1 MAVLGKERC
10 IKRIKEALIKLD
22 GAQDKTTEE

>member
-10 IKRIKEALIKLD
+10 IKRINEALVVLD
-22 GAQDKTTEE
+22 KAKDKTVKE